1 MQKIKQKSNLVN
13 ILDNFKLFLNYVR
26 RLKIKLKL
34 AMQPSSKKKSFS
46 FEKITNICC
55 IGAGYVGG
63 PSCAVIASK
72 CPHIQVNVVDLSQD
86 RINAWNSSKLPIFEV
101 IPIAFLFFQYFC

>member
-1 MQKIKQKSNLVN
+1 VKNSVNETNNQYYFNKIS
-13 ILDNFKLFLNYVR
+13 
-26 RLKIKLKL
+26 
-34 AMQPSSKKKSFS
+34 
-46 FEKITNICC
+46 NICC

-86 RINAWNSSKLPIFEV
+86 RINAWNSNKLPIFEV
-101 IPIAFLFFQYFC
+101 CLIFIHSKLIIYCLIDFVENLAWLK